1 MNKFIPAAVVAAA
14 LAIPAVSFAQQT
26 QPLTRAQVRAELIQ
40 LEQAGYSPTSDD
52 VNYPQ
57 NLQAAQQRV
66 EQQRLANSNTSG
78 YGAPAAGT
86 TAAGTA
92 AHE

>member
-14 LAIPAVSFAQQT
+14 FAIPAVSFAQQA

-40 LEQAGYSPTSDD
+40 LEQAGYSPTNDD

-57 NLQAAQQRV
+57 NLQAAEQRV